1 MRHMDNDLVRML
13 TFRINE
19 RQILSAIRP
28 ESVEVFQA
36 IQAISLYPRGATLF
50 VEGGHAEGIFVL
62 REGGVQLSIP
72 NVGDGVLS
80 SRRAR
85 AGEVLGLSAAVSGKR
100 YQMTAETTTPSR
112 LSFIRR
118 EDLLRFLHEHADA
131 AFRVVE
137 LLSDKARMTSEV
149 IRSSVPFRRR
159 RPQVLLRG

>member
-1 MRHMDNDLVRML
+1 MDNDLVRIL

-85 AGEVLGLSAAVSGKR
+85 AGEVLGTLVG
-100 YQMTAETTTPSR
+100 TSR
-112 LSFIRR
+112 
-118 EDLLRFLHEHADA
+118 E
-131 AFRVVE
+131 E
-137 LLSDKARMTSEV
+137 LGVGTDGGERCA
-149 IRSSVPFRRR
+149 
-159 RPQVLLRG
+159 